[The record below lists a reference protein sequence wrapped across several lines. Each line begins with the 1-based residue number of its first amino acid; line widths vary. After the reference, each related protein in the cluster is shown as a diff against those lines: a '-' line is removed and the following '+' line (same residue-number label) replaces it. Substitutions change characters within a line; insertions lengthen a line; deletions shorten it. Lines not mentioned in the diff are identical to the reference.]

1 MHGSDNQFAN
11 IPHSLQALKQWV
23 CWKSVAKDD
32 GKPTKVPVTIG
43 GYGAS
48 SADPSDWYSFEE
60 VCEAAP
66 KFAGVG
72 FVFWSSDPFCGID
85 LDNCFHDGEVKEWA
99 SPIINQFAAT
109 YAEISPSGKGIK
121 IICRGCLPVGVLHKV
136 SVGDGSIEIYDSKR
150 FFTVTGQSIAGDECV
165 DRQAEI
171 DWLVDMFFKVKASSL
186 NSKPS
191 IEIADNVKVTRASQY
206 LSRIEPAISGS
217 KGHDTTFRAACKM
230 VLGFDLSVD
239 QAFDLMAG
247 EYNPRCQPPWSEK
260 DLRHKVESANKQTG
274 ERGYLIGE
282 VNHRFEPVNG
292 VDISGLLGLP
302 APGDPDA
309 PDDETFFGAMVP
321 ESGLIREIFDYYKA
335 TAFQSTNTMG
345 LAIAVSLL
353 QTVFGRRV
361 QSHTELRTN
370 DYNIILAGTS
380 TGKEACEAT
389 SQKIFNAA
397 IHAAG
402 MQQGFRMLIPPDV
415 QSGNALARE
424 VAEVRCALWICDEFG
439 KHLSVI
445 LDKKQVNTHAAAIGT
460 YLLKVYNK
468 ANQTYLGA
476 SHAAG
481 NRCQV
486 EQPHLCLLGMTT
498 GSVFNSIGASQI
510 EDGLFGRLA
519 WWPVQHRPKRSRNAK
534 PQPVP
539 ENVAEQLGM
548 WIKWQPGFEGLYPS
562 PAMLEMEPAAKYR
575 WESYSDLIRERMDDE
590 AETRAAVWARV
601 AARAMKLAIV
611 HRCARFV
618 GDPASLEQEPI
629 VVESVDVE
637 WGIKVANWL
646 AKIACDLV
654 RENVVDSKHSQ
665 VMALI
670 MRGLQDGERD
680 RSWFLRQHRKLTAG
694 DISAAAKQ
702 LAAEG
707 LIEVREESTKGRPKT
722 HYSLK
727 K

>member
-1 MHGSDNQFAN
+1 M
-11 IPHSLQALKQWV
+11 QALVNSVPQSIRNLKQWV
-23 CWKSVAKDD
+23 LWKSVSKDG

-48 SADPSDWYSFEE
+48 SIDPSDWYEFDE
-60 VCEAAP
+60 VLESAD
-66 KFAGVG
+66 KFSGIG
-72 FVFWSSDPFCGID
+72 FVFSSCDPFCGID
-85 LDNCFHDGEVKEWA
+85 LDNCFNNGEIKSWA
-99 SPIINQFAAT
+99 VPILDRFSNT
-109 YAEISPSGKGIK
+109 YSEISPSGKGIK
-121 IICRGCLPVGVLHKV
+121 IFCRGSLPDGVGHKV
-136 SVGDGSIEIYDSKR
+136 AVEDGSIEVYDSKR
-150 FFTVTGQSIAGDECV
+150 FFTVTGQSIAGE
-165 DRQAEI
+165 EI
-171 DWLVDMFFKVKASSL
+171 IVCQSEVDWLVGQFFQTK
-186 NSKPS
+186 KP
-191 IEIADNVKVTRASQY
+191 APQVTKPIPCDKLERASKY
-206 LSRIEPAISGS
+206 LATIDPAISGNS
-217 KGHDTTFRAACKM
+217 GHDVTFRAACKM

-239 QAFDLMAG
+239 QAFQLLSL

-260 DLRHKVESANKQTG
+260 ELRHKVESADKQVG
-274 ERGYLIGE
+274 ERGFLLNEQI
-282 VNHRFEPVNG
+282 RFDQSNG
-292 VDISGLLGLP
+292 VDLSGFLKSLSIND
-302 APGDPDA
+302 GDSDA
-309 PDDETFFGAMVP
+309 PDDEAFFGSMVP
-321 ESGLIREIFDYYKA
+321 ESGLIRQIFDYYKA

-370 DYNIILAGTS
+370 DYNVILAGTS

-389 SQKIFNAA
+389 SQKIFSAA

-424 VAEVRCALWICDEFG
+424 VAETKCALWICDEFG

-445 LDKKQVNTHAAAIGT
+445 LDKKQMNTHAAAIGT

-486 EQPHLCLLGMTT
+486 EQPHLCLLGLTT
-498 GSVFNSIGASQI
+498 GSVFNSINASQI

-534 PQPVP
+534 PLPVP
-539 ENVAEQLGM
+539 EGMANQLGA
-548 WIKWQPGFEGLYPS
+548 WIKWQPGFEGQYPDPVMIDMS
-562 PAMLEMEPAAKYR
+562 PIAKHR
-575 WESYSDLIRERMDDE
+575 WESYSDLIRDRMDDE

-618 GDPASLEQEPI
+618 GDPATIEQSGLE
-629 VVESVDVE
+629 VESIDVE

-654 RENVVDSKHSQ
+654 RENVVDSKHNQ

-670 MRGLQDGERD
+670 IRGLQDGDRD
-680 RSWFLRQHRKLTAG
+680 RTWFLRQNRKLTAG

-702 LAAEG
+702 LEQEG
-707 LIEVREESTKGRPKT
+707 LIVAREESTKGRPKT
-722 HYSLK
+722 QYSLK